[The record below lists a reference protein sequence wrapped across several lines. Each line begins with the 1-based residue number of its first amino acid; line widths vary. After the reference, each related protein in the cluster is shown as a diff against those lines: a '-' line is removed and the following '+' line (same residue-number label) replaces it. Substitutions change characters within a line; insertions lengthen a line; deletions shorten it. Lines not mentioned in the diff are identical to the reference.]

1 MQKLCGWNL
10 IHYFHDESCVESCG
24 CKKIIKTKATRKH
37 STRNGISESQFRI
50 RFFSIASNQDLFSIV
65 KLWFK
70 NGKERVFGRGVVGI
84 KKCEHNFISE
94 ENSNRWYFVR
104 WSCYIKT
111 NPNFWSFMLLLLLF
125 SFDTKSLKLIPWSIS
140 SFMTSRWLV
149 LDVFFGWN
157 SNFWTFENIFPT
169 LEQTTTKK

>member
-1 MQKLCGWNL
+1 MN
-10 IHYFHDESCVESCG
+10 
-24 CKKIIKTKATRKH
+24 KTKATPKLGNYTTEVQQPWKH
-37 STRNGISESQFRI
+37 LHINPEWLRYPTQFRI

-94 ENSNRWYFVR
+94 ENSNRWYFDR